1 MHDIRHVVRN
11 RTNMLQRWAQ
21 TSELC
26 SFIADFVLHAGNEI
40 GGDVQSMNCPADA
53 VGGALGSILGLALL
67 VSIAVNTVALVIIW
81 YLKKVKQWVA
91 EQPQQQKNNNENSRD

>member
-1 MHDIRHVVRN
+1 MHGIRHVVRN

-21 TSELC
+21 TSEFC
-26 SFIADFVLHAGNEI
+26 SFIADFVLYAGNEI

-67 VSIAVNTVALVIIW
+67 VNTVALVIIW

-91 EQPQQQKNNNENSRD
+91 EQSQQEKK